1 MGTETPKLDEKK
13 PEATKASP
21 KTALTNE
28 VSQTVA
34 TEAKLA
40 GVDLS
45 TEKMEDPA
53 NFMEALN
60 TLSSKFGMALDK
72 IAALFAH
79 IGVPPSEIEA
89 ALHVPGAA
97 VTSPEEPEPKSK
109 ISLTEPLRTIKES
122 CAKYGGKIKPST
134 VCAIIKMESNWDP
147 EARPKNKNGE
157 YLSQAYG
164 LAQAIPETFEA
175 YKRETKNPN
184 AKPNNPKDSIDFIVW
199 YCNDLIKDV
208 RNLNPNPK
216 YFIDPNDIEHLY
228 MAYNNGPTGYIAL
241 RTYLDDPT
249 SANFNSL
256 QKFQQNNNDWKNRSE
271 YAKKVATV
279 ARNYEENMSA
289 VEQQYEGN
297 FASSPLENFSRVS
310 SSYDV
315 REHPITH
322 DFKMHNGIDLAAAA
336 GTKVLAINDAT
347 VLRVDSDESNGN
359 YIFLKLADGTVAQ
372 YLHLK
377 NSGAKEDGSRL
388 KAGETVVAGS
398 KIGEVG
404 STGHSTGPHLHFSLK
419 TPDGKYLNPT
429 KATMAKLNK
438 SSNS

>member
-1 MGTETPKLDEKK
+1 MGTETPKLDEKT

-21 KTALTNE
+21 KTALANE

-34 TEAKLA
+34 TEAELA

-45 TEKMEDPA
+45 PEKMEDPA

-60 TLSSKFGMALDK
+60 TLSSKIGMAMDK

-97 VTSPEEPEPKSK
+97 VTSPEEPEPESK
-109 ISLTEPLRTIKES
+109 ISTTEHLGMIKES

-147 EARPKNKNGE
+147 EARPKGKNGK
-157 YLSQAYG
+157 YLSDAYG
-164 LAQAIPETFEA
+164 LAQATTKTFNE
-175 YKRETKNPN
+175 YKRETGNIN
-184 AKPNNPKDSIDFIVW
+184 AQQNNPKDAIDFTAW
-199 YCNDLIKDV
+199 YCNILIKRV
-208 RNLNPNPK
+208 ANLNPAPK
-216 YFIDPNDIEHLY
+216 YLIDPNDVEHLY
-228 MAYNNGPTGYIAL
+228 MAYNNGPAGYITL

-249 SANFNSL
+249 PANFNSL
-256 QKFQQNNNDWKNRSE
+256 QKFQRNNNDWKPRSE
-271 YAKKVATV
+271 YAKKVAVV

-289 VEQQYEGN
+289 VEQKYEGN
-297 FASSPLENFSRVS
+297 FASAPLENFSRVS

-336 GTKVLAINDAT
+336 GTKVLAVNDAT

-359 YIFLKLADGTVAQ
+359 YVFLKLSDGTIAQ
-372 YLHLK
+372 YLHLR
-377 NSGAKEDGSRL
+377 NSGAREDGSRL
-388 KAGETVVAGS
+388 RAGETVTSGS

-404 STGHSTGPHLHFSLK
+404 STGHSTGPHLHFALK